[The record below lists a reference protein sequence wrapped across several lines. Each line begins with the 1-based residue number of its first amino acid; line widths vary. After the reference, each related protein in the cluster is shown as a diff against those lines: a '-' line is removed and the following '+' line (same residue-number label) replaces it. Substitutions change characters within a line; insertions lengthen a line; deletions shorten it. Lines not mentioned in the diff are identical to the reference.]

1 MRLLVLALIFTVT
14 LMGAVAFFEADKGGA
29 QAPSAPASCEEA
41 ATAGTPCLLPNLL
54 TMAWGNHAGDPW
66 VVVIRTRVKR
76 TIKRYLAFDNQVA
89 NVVDSEGSLVGDTL
103 GPLEL
108 VTVSE
113 DCDGDGNVRN
123 DRTAYQRLYLDTGDP
138 GFNRAQ
144 DTGFISRPVG
154 CMVFHIR
161 HHHWHF
167 DGFAGYQLFGWSGSA
182 RTDDPIGTSD
192 KVSFCIIDVEQ
203 VDPAAGSAYFTQCRR
218 SSVEGLSPGWSDIYG
233 YGLAGQSIEIPA
245 GDASFCLVS
254 TADPLHWLDEVND
267 EDNTTAR
274 VLTLVGDTV
283 TVSATSC

>member
-108 VTVSE
+108 VTGE
-113 DCDGDGNVRN
+113 
-123 DRTAYQRLYLDTGDP
+123 
-138 GFNRAQ
+138 
-144 DTGFISRPVG
+144 
-154 CMVFHIR
+154 
-161 HHHWHF
+161 
-167 DGFAGYQLFGWSGSA
+167 
-182 RTDDPIGTSD
+182 
-192 KVSFCIIDVEQ
+192 
-203 VDPAAGSAYFTQCRR
+203 
-218 SSVEGLSPGWSDIYG
+218 
-233 YGLAGQSIEIPA
+233 
-245 GDASFCLVS
+245 
-254 TADPLHWLDEVND
+254 
-267 EDNTTAR
+267 
-274 VLTLVGDTV
+274 
-283 TVSATSC
+283 